1 MDYREEGQWS
11 DYAACGDSQIIRCL
25 NTAGSIK
32 RNRQHLTAIPES
44 HSNHD
49 ITNMPEQAIAVQP
62 PRTDIQ
68 TTRSGRLSVPPH
80 RLISDPDW
88 NT

>member
-1 MDYREEGQWS
+1 MITQPTETPRS
-11 DYAACGDSQIIRCL
+11 YAVS
-25 NTAGSIK
+25 TPTGSTR
-32 RNRQHLTAIPES
+32 RNRQHLIAVPES
-44 HSNHD
+44 HSDHN
-49 ITNMPEQAIAVQP
+49 ITNMPEQTIAVQP
-62 PRTDIQ
+62 PPTDIQ